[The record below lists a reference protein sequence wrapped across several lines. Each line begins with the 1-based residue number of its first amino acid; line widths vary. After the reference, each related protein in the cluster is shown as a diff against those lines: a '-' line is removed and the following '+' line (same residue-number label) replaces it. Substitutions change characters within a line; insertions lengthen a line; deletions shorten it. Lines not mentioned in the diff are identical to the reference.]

1 MTTTPAVTSLI
12 NPVPAIGGD
21 YTVRMR
27 VGKWYD
33 RVTGLL
39 APLQIADVDPT
50 YHYIRYL
57 VWYTPNPWMRS
68 ESLKVMTFPK
78 PGNAQDL
85 LIGSPSFNGITFVCY
100 DSGPDCKIAIVGM
113 PMEVWGGGHLE
124 VVTRAR
130 VGGNTRNYS
139 DRRDLVFLPA
149 DPLEAEPDHSDQ
161 SPYIGHHHVGPAHG
175 HALLEQGLGKA
186 HADDAKRRADITKLA
201 ARVKR
206 LEDAAGS
213 S

>member
-12 NPVPAIGGD
+12 NPTPAIGGD

-33 RVTGLL
+33 KVTGIL
-39 APLQIADVDPT
+39 APFQVAGADPNH
-50 YHYIRYL
+50 HYIYSVEWR
-57 VWYTPNPWMRS
+57 TPNPWMRS
-68 ESLKVMTFPK
+68 ESLKVLVFPK
-78 PGNAQDL
+78 PYDPQDL
-85 LIGSPSFNGITFVCY
+85 LHGSLSFNGINFVCY
-100 DSGPDCKIAIVGM
+100 GSGPDCKVAIVGM
-113 PMEVWGGGHLE
+113 PMEVWGGGHLD

-130 VGGNTRNYS
+130 VGRNVRNYS
-139 DRRDLVFLPA
+139 DRRDFVFLPH
-149 DPLEAEPDHSDQ
+149 DPLEAAPDHSAQ
-161 SPYIGHHHVGPAHG
+161 SVYIGHHHVGPAHG

-206 LEDAAGS
+206 LEDAGS

>member
-12 NPVPAIGGD
+12 NPTPAIGGD
-21 YTVRMR
+21 YTVNMR

-33 RVTGLL
+33 KVTGLL
-39 APLQIADVDPT
+39 APFGVDGADPT
-50 YHYIRYL
+50 HHYIQS
-57 VWYTPNPWMRS
+57 VEWWTPNPWMRS
-68 ESLKVMTFPK
+68 QSIKVLTFPK
-78 PGNAQDL
+78 PGDPQDVL
-85 LIGSPSFNGITFVCY
+85 HGSPPFNGVTFICY

-113 PMEVWGGGHLE
+113 PMEVWGGGHLY

-130 VGGNTRNYS
+130 VGRNVRNYS
-139 DRRDLVFLPA
+139 DRRNIVFLPA

-186 HADDAKRRADITKLA
+186 HADDARRKADITKLA

-206 LEDAAGS
+206 LEDAGAA
-213 S
+213 